1 MRADIYLYEN
11 SYCKSRNRAKQL
23 IESGSVS
30 ANGRI
35 ILKPSEQ
42 IPDGADI
49 KIDESKCPEAKYV
62 GRGALKLEHALEHFG
77 VDVSGRVC
85 CDIGASTGGFTQVL
99 LRHGAAKVYAVDSGE
114 NQLDETLRADARVVS
129 LENTNARYLTK
140 ENFSEDISLVV
151 MDVSFISQTLIYPAI
166 VQTVSRPCD
175 IITLVKPQFE
185 TMSKSKLGK
194 NGVIKDEKTRR
205 AALENVINSAKSC
218 GFKFCGSTESP
229 ITGTSGNVEYLI
241 HIKAE

>member
-30 ANGRI
+30 ANGRT

-42 IPDGADI
+42 IPDNADI
-49 KIDESKCPEAKYV
+49 IIDQNKCPEAKYV
-62 GRGALKLEHALEHFG
+62 GRGALKLKHALSHFG
-77 VDVSGRVC
+77 IDVGGRIC

-99 LRHGAAKVYAVDSGE
+99 LEQGAEKVYAVDSGE
-114 NQLDETLRADARVVS
+114 NQLDETLRTNARVIS
-129 LENTNARYLTK
+129 MENTNARYLTK
-140 ENFSEDISLVV
+140 ERFPENINLVV

-166 VQTVSRPCD
+166 IQTVSHPCD

-185 TMSKSKLGK
+185 TMSKSNLGK
-194 NGVIKDEKTRR
+194 NGVVKDEKTRR
-205 AALENVINSAKSC
+205 DALENVIKAAKSY
-218 GFKFCGSTESP
+218 GFEFCGSTESP
-229 ITGTSGNVEYLI
+229 ITGSSGNIEYLI
-241 HIKAE
+241 HLKA